1 MTVRR
6 IILLA
11 ASCLALSVLLSA
23 DTLRLK
29 NGQSLQGT
37 LLGASPREVQWLR
50 PDGTPITIGIGSITA
65 IEFGSV
71 AAAAPVRAPAPTQ
84 RPAPPPYIAAVTIPA
99 GTQVSVR
106 MIDGIDSKT
115 TGPGERF
122 RCSIDDPIVVGNQ
135 VVVPR
140 GTDCSVQIIE
150 VQENK
155 ELALKLYDITV
166 GGQAYAAVSEYA
178 QIEAEGTSKKKKGA
192 RRAVGLAALG
202 AGIGAL
208 AGGGQGAAI
217 GAASGAGL
225 GAISGAAAKGKTL
238 QIPPETRLKFQ
249 LRAPLPLG

>member
-150 VQENK
+150 VQQNK

-166 GGQAYAAVSEYA
+166 GGQAYDVVSEYA